1 MRLIDADELITAF
14 PCGESVRTESVRA
27 TINHMPTIP
36 STATDTVKA
45 LREAEYRGYMKAV
58 AERPQGEWIKRSS
71 VGNWE
76 CSHCGIDI
84 IAIGQEIAKYKACPN
99 CIAKMKEVYDE

>member
-58 AERPQGEWIKRSS
+58 AERPQGEWTEEGCANGSEMC
-71 VGNWE
+71 NQ
-76 CSHCGIDI
+76 CGFVQFKGR
-84 IAIGQEIAKYKACPN
+84 AHNYCPN
-99 CIAKMKEVYDE
+99 CGAKMKGERR